1 MEKQLWNIT
10 DKKTLKKKGYAE
22 ENFKKLKKKLKIF
35 KIEPIQTQI
44 HQWTKFNTK

>member
-1 MEKQLWNIT
+1 MEYYKQKNF
-10 DKKTLKKKGYAE
+10 KKKCDGE
-22 ENFKKLKKKLKIF
+22 ENFKKKKLKKKLTKIF